1 MGDGSY
7 DEMRREAVA
16 AARAAGIGAED
27 SVSDIAPVGSSD
39 GLPRRSVLLATA
51 SAAELSAALAPV
63 RAAGLTIDRVLT
75 PAAALVSVSRLYESV
90 PGAGTIEAY
99 VALDET
105 AVALAIVRDN
115 RLVAAR
121 DLPWGVLEEGPEGL
135 APRDYEALAAR
146 LGDELAALLPVGRL
160 GPEGV
165 SRICVCGG
173 TPDLRSVAVLLI
185 DRFDIEVEALD
196 SLFGIDLRRLPY
208 SLLEVRHELPALR
221 LAWAAAVGGRP
232 LLDLRRDVWRQ
243 VARRRWIRSAV
254 AAGVVAG
261 LGIGWTVAGQ
271 LPASTSALTGRLR
284 RQLQTMMSASPSSSS
299 NRAPDVATAPRRDE
313 GPRTSAQAPGA
324 PAPLP
329 QAEASSQPAP
339 PVEREVPVNRA
350 APPPQ
355 MPSRPSAQ
363 AVAKALPAPPPARV
377 IEEPRQLAAQLPQP
391 EPRRIAPQPAPPAEV
406 PRPAARPPVRPPEA
420 RPEPAEIALPFDAIL
435 STILFGTDRQ
445 LAIVDGRVVRQGDQV
460 KGARVVQ
467 ITESSVFLRDADGR
481 LHELTVGTASGR

>member
-1 MGDGSY
+1 M
-7 DEMRREAVA
+7 
-16 AARAAGIGAED
+16 
-27 SVSDIAPVGSSD
+27 
-39 GLPRRSVLLATA
+39 LLATA

-391 EPRRIAPQPAPPAEV
+391 EPRRIAPGGAAACSSAGSPAGTGRDRAAVRRDPEHHPVWDRQTAGHRGRPGGQARRPGEGRARRTDHGIV
-406 PRPAARPPVRPPEA
+406 GFPSRCRRPAARADCRDRVWTLTGLGRERAA
-420 RPEPAEIALPFDAIL
+420 R
-435 STILFGTDRQ
+435 
-445 LAIVDGRVVRQGDQV
+445 
-460 KGARVVQ
+460 
-467 ITESSVFLRDADGR
+467 
-481 LHELTVGTASGR
+481 ASRIGI